1 MTAASTSEADTFPKL
16 LAGLARTRG
25 HAPAYREKEYGIWQ
39 THSWAAMA
47 QMVEL
52 PSTEHTPQ
60 Q

>member
-39 THSWAAMA
+39 TMIRRMS
-47 QMVEL
+47 
-52 PSTEHTPQ
+52 PGR
-60 Q
+60 